1 MRQRAAPVFATWVR
15 RAAGG
20 RDRESYTCSAV
31 RASLHLRMGRTI
43 AIVLENKEEL
53 KQELKTTHLW
63 E

>member
-1 MRQRAAPVFATWVR
+1 
-15 RAAGG
+15 
-20 RDRESYTCSAV
+20 
-31 RASLHLRMGRTI
+31 MGRTI